1 MKMNKLPVRISKR
14 GNSYVLR
21 RHMNGRRFHYYS
33 CDLDTLIDYD
43 RMMDKG
49 IIPKTENKIKENY
62 TENELNKMLDSEKEN
77 WKWIKGYEGL
87 YSISDIGS
95 VVSFWK
101 SKRGR
106 RLSISNKNGWYLSF
120 RACNSKRE
128 FNTIRI
134 HVAVAEAF
142 IGDIPSGY
150 HVHHK
155 DGNKQ
160 NNRADNLE
168 IISPKEHHAETIR
181 QNPHILDGMI
191 SYNKGRFTGKYKRY
205 EKNKKS
211 KSRFPKGKI
220 LQYTLDGKL
229 VGKYCNSMDAHKETG
244 VCQRNILQVAN
255 REPYNEK
262 GNIRKQAGGYIWR
275 FEKEVEK

>member
-1 MKMNKLPVRISKR
+1 MGEFPARISKR

-21 RHMNGRRFHYYS
+21 RYMNGKRLYYYS
-33 CDLDTLIDYD
+33 CDLDTLIEYD

-49 IIPKTENKIKENY
+49 IVPKTENKRKTNY
-62 TENELNKMLDSEKEN
+62 TENELNKILDLEKEN

-87 YSISDIGS
+87 YAISDIGS
-95 VVSFWK
+95 VISFWK

-106 RLSISNKNGWYLSF
+106 KLSVSNKNGWYLSF

-128 FNTIRI
+128 FSTIRI
-134 HVAVAEAF
+134 HIAVAKTF
-142 IGDIPSGY
+142 IGDIPKGY

-160 NNRADNLE
+160 NNSVENLE
-168 IISPKEHHAETIR
+168 IISPKEHCAETIK

-205 EKNKKS
+205 ERNRS
-211 KSRFPKGKI
+211 PKSRFPKGKL

-229 VGKYCNSMDAHKETG
+229 VGEYYSSMDAYRKTG

-255 REPYNEK
+255 KEPYNSK
-262 GNIRKQAGGYIWR
+262 GNIRKQAGGYIWK
-275 FEKEVEK
+275 FEKEVVQE